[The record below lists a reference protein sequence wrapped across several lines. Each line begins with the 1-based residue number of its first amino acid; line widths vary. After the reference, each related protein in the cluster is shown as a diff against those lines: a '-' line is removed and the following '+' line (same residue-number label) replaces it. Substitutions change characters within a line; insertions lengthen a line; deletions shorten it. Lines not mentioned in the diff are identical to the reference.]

1 MATLGPYTYVSKDGK
16 TDAELYLTDVSD
28 GRIIACDDM
37 RRLAEVMLPRFHEP
51 YRQWHYDVEKATR
64 PVRWI
69 EKFACYPEGE
79 KMGKP
84 FILEDYERMA
94 IELGF
99 GFVDDDDVRQYKQ
112 ILMELAR
119 KCGKALSLD
128 TEIPTPDG
136 WRLMGDIHVGDVVF
150 GQDGK
155 PSTVIAE
162 SEIFDK
168 PMYLVTFEDGATV
181 KASGDHVWTVQTRS
195 SRRCARNY
203 LPGKT
208 SQTNRR
214 KYREGGWFETTT
226 QEMFDDEH
234 FLRRRKDGKGIDYKY
249 RVPMCLPVEYPEK
262 DLPID
267 PYVLGYW
274 LGDGTSTKPQVTIG
288 RQDEEEAVELLANH
302 GHTVT
307 RHYYESDGD
316 YRAHTYSIDH
326 RDRGCGRNPF
336 TLRLEELGLIGNKH
350 IPDMYMLASINQ
362 RWELLRGLMDTD
374 GCCGKNGECEFTQ
387 KRKVLA
393 EQVVELC
400 ASLGIKASMYDKQAT
415 CNGRP
420 AGTVYRVFFHT
431 DADHSCFHIGRKHAR
446 LKKQLS
452 PRMLCKTIVKIE
464 RIPNEPSKCIAI
476 DNDSHLY
483 LAGRQYTATHN
494 TSLLAAIMLY
504 MLCGDGEK
512 GAEVYCCANSESQA
526 RKCFGAA
533 DAMRQHSPSLNKRL
547 RRGRVQKRGVSGVNY
562 DKTGSFLVPLAAN
575 VGKLDGLSASAIVYD
590 ELAAAT
596 DNGALL
602 DILTESTSARR
613 SPMTWI
619 ISTENYQRFN
629 IWDERIAYAQGW
641 LKGDIEDDTF
651 LPILYHLDSY
661 DEVFQEEMWPKAS
674 PGLLCGIKSWQYLRD
689 RVNTARQSPA
699 RMPSLLTKEFNLRAN
714 SASTFFTKEECLSNT
729 EPFELNPKTDR
740 YCCVGFDLSSRG
752 DLTSAVAVFMRPGD
766 DHIYEITRSWIPEE
780 QVRINAAKDFK
791 ERDGVP
797 YHLWATKE
805 SCGMPIFEIVEG
817 DKIDQRVILEFI
829 RELAG
834 KGLYAKY
841 VGFDGWHVEDSTLRE
856 LKMMVG
862 EKNAEAVPQQ
872 AKVLSPAMKELQL
885 DLRAKRVCCNN
896 AEPLVW
902 ARGNLQTKPP
912 DANDNLFPQKRDL
925 KPHNKIDPVMAELF
939 AMIALRKHMDD
950 YMAAIN
956 A

>member
-37 RRLAEVMLPRFHEP
+37 RRLADVMLPRFHEP
-51 YRQWHYDVEKATR
+51 YKQWHYDVEKATR

-99 GFVDDDDVRQYKQ
+99 GFVDDDGVRQYKQ

-119 KCGKALSLD
+119 KCGK
-128 TEIPTPDG
+128 
-136 WRLMGDIHVGDVVF
+136 
-150 GQDGK
+150 
-155 PSTVIAE
+155 
-162 SEIFDK
+162 
-168 PMYLVTFEDGATV
+168 
-181 KASGDHVWTVQTRS
+181 
-195 SRRCARNY
+195 
-203 LPGKT
+203 
-208 SQTNRR
+208 
-214 KYREGGWFETTT
+214 
-226 QEMFDDEH
+226 
-234 FLRRRKDGKGIDYKY
+234 
-249 RVPMCLPVEYPEK
+249 
-262 DLPID
+262 
-267 PYVLGYW
+267 
-274 LGDGTSTKPQVTIG
+274 
-288 RQDEEEAVELLANH
+288 
-302 GHTVT
+302 
-307 RHYYESDGD
+307 
-316 YRAHTYSIDH
+316 
-326 RDRGCGRNPF
+326 
-336 TLRLEELGLIGNKH
+336 
-350 IPDMYMLASINQ
+350 
-362 RWELLRGLMDTD
+362 
-374 GCCGKNGECEFTQ
+374 
-387 KRKVLA
+387 
-393 EQVVELC
+393 
-400 ASLGIKASMYDKQAT
+400 
-415 CNGRP
+415 
-420 AGTVYRVFFHT
+420 
-431 DADHSCFHIGRKHAR
+431 
-446 LKKQLS
+446 
-452 PRMLCKTIVKIE
+452 
-464 RIPNEPSKCIAI
+464 
-476 DNDSHLY
+476 
-483 LAGRQYTATHN
+483 

-629 IWDERIAYAQGW
+629 IWDERITYAQGW

-689 RVNTARQSPA
+689 RVNMARQSPA